1 MANIRDLKKDINNL
15 CFEVIS
21 ESVIFQQ
28 YSSSLFFESVQEIIV
43 AAVELRNELI
53 SRVNNP
59 PLNEESKAIKAHYKS
74 IVDDLYEKTIALVE
88 RLNAL
93 SEELQE
99 AEKAPLK
106 EDMIETGEPEEETEA
121 KKTRKAKK

>member
-21 ESVIFQQ
+21 ECVIFQQ
-28 YSSSLFFESVQEIIV
+28 YSSSLFYENVQEIII
-43 AAVELRNELI
+43 AAVELRNDLI

-59 PLNEESKAIKAHYKS
+59 PLNEDRKALKAHYKS
-74 IVDDLYEKTIALVE
+74 IVDDLYENTIALVE

-93 SEELQE
+93 PDELK
-99 AEKAPLK
+99 APEKAPLK
-106 EDMIETGEPEEETEA
+106 EDIIEPAEAEEGPKA
-121 KKTRKAKK
+121 KKTRKAKE

>member
-21 ESVIFQQ
+21 ECVIFQK
-28 YSSSLFFESVQEIIV
+28 YSSSLFFENVQEIIV
-43 AAVELRNELI
+43 AAVELRNDLI
-53 SRVNNP
+53 TRVNNP

-74 IVDDLYEKTIALVE
+74 VVDDLYEKTIAMVE

-93 SEELQE
+93 PEELQE
-99 AEKAPLK
+99 TEKAPLK
-106 EDMIETGEPEEETEA
+106 EVMIKTGEKEEEPEA
-121 KKTRKAKK
+121 KKTKKAKE